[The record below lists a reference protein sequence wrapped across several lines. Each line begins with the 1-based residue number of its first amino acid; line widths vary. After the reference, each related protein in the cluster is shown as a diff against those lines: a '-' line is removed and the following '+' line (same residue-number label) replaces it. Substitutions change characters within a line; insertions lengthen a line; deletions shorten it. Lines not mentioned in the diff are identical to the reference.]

1 MASLIDPRTMSTL
14 STTGR
19 KLGDLNPELIT
30 DVVHIIKQAEI
41 RNWRSLAVFSPIQD
55 SLFFFRE
62 REKQK
67 GRQILIKKIVFDPT
81 GELINFY
88 ILGGMISLT
97 IDDVRSL
104 QLMAPV
110 SG

>member
-1 MASLIDPRTMSTL
+1 MASLIDPHTMSTL

-19 KLGDLNPELIT
+19 KLADLNPELIA
-30 DVVHIIKQAEI
+30 DVVHIIKQADI
-41 RNWRSLAVFSPIQD
+41 RSWRPMAVFSAIQD

-62 REKQK
+62 REKQR
-67 GRQILIKKIVFDPT
+67 GRQIIIKKVVFDPT
-81 GELINFY
+81 GELVNFY
-88 ILGGMISLT
+88 VLVGVISLT
-97 IDDVRSL
+97 IGDVRRL